1 MELDKYGR
9 EITYGLFV
17 GESSPTFDSNSSLK
31 TYVNFVY
38 KPLWDTWITRSP
50 TCALFGFNPTM
61 LKHKILIIAK

>member
-1 MELDKYGR
+1 
-9 EITYGLFV
+9 
-17 GESSPTFDSNSSLK
+17 
-31 TYVNFVY
+31 VNFVY